1 MLATEHCLS
10 PTTHLRCEAE
20 SGVVRSTDAAIDGWR
35 RQVGCSLRL
44 EL

>member
-1 MLATEHCLS
+1 MLATEHALS

-20 SGVVRSTDAAIDGWR
+20 SGVVLSTDAAIDGPR